1 MNRLFLAIPVH
12 LYDYPKIRHDFD
24 PFLEGRW
31 REEETLHITIAF
43 LGKRF
48 DAAEVIEKL
57 DAFAWSFDPSP
68 LRGWDYFTKSR
79 VFVATTHNP
88 SLQTLYDRLSPLL
101 ELESTL
107 LKPHVT
113 LMRVKGFKD
122 SEAFFRRLKE
132 PSLDALGYLKPQM
145 ILYRSILHPH
155 GAEYQPLQEWHL

>member
-31 REEETLHITIAF
+31 REEATLHVTIAF

-48 DAAEVIEKL
+48 NAADVIEKV
-57 DAFAWSFDPSP
+57 DAFPWAFELSK
-68 LRGWDYFTKSR
+68 LEGWDYFTQSR
-79 VFVATTHNP
+79 VFVATTYNP

-107 LKPHVT
+107 LNPHVT

-122 SEAFFRRLKE
+122 TEAFFRTQKE
-132 PSLDALGYLKPQM
+132 PSPDALGYLKPKV
-145 ILYRSILHPH
+145 ILYRSILHPY
-155 GAEYQPLQEWHL
+155 GAEYQPLKEWHL